1 VSAFIEQRKA
11 LGFAVALTCRSIGT
25 SPSAYYQRATGE
37 LSARATEDQRLLV
50 QIRRVYRANYE
61 AYGSLRVWKAL
72 RREGIEVGRGRVER
86 LMAANGLVGAKRRG
100 RAWKTTIADPDGCV
114 RPDLVNRDFSA
125 IRPDALW
132 IADFSYLRSWEGV
145 GFFSFVLDVY
155 SRRCVGWQL
164 SSNMRTDLVLD
175 ALRMALGS
183 RRHGA
188 DLQLVHHSDR
198 GSQYTSFDFTQ
209 ALADNDVLGSL
220 GSTGDAYDNAMAESF
235 VDSFKTELIRDRVWK
250 TRTQL
255 ELAVVE
261 WVGWYNHDRL
271 HSALDHVPPV
281 EYEALYARQD
291 DTSPS
296 LIMSGDSK

>member
-1 VSAFIEQRKA
+1 MSAFIDQQRA
-11 LGFAVALTCRSIGT
+11 AGFAVELTCRSIGT

-37 LSARATEDQRLLV
+37 LSSRAREDARLLV
-50 QIRRVYRANYE
+50 EIRRVYRANYE
-61 AYGSLRVWKAL
+61 CYGSLRVWKAL
-72 RREGIEVGRGRVER
+72 KREGIEVGRGRVER
-86 LMAANGLVGAKRRG
+86 LMAQDGLVGAKRRG
-100 RAWKTTIADPDGCV
+100 RAWKTTIVDADGCD

-125 IRPDALW
+125 TRPDALW
-132 IADFSYLRSWEGV
+132 IADFTYLKSWEGV

-164 SSNMRTDLVLD
+164 SSSMRTDLVLD
-175 ALRMALGS
+175 ALKMALGT

-188 DLQLVHHSDR
+188 DLELVHHSDR

-209 ALADNDVLGSL
+209 ALVDNDVLGSL

-235 VDSFKTELIRDRVWK
+235 VDSFKTELIRDRVLK

-281 EYEALYARQD
+281 DYKALYARQD
-291 DTSPS
+291 DSSPS
-296 LIMSGDSK
+296 LMMSRDSK

>member
-1 VSAFIEQRKA
+1 VSAFIEARKA

-25 SPSAYYQRATGE
+25 SPSAHYQRATGE
-37 LSARATEDQRLLV
+37 LSTRAIEDERLLS

-72 RREGIEVGRGRVER
+72 KREGIDVGRGRVER
-86 LMAANGLVGAKRRG
+86 LMSTDGLVGAKRRG
-100 RAWKTTIADPDGCV
+100 RAWKTTVADPAGSG

-125 IRPDALW
+125 TRPDALW
-132 IADFSYLRSWEGV
+132 IADFTYLKSWEGV

-175 ALRMALGS
+175 ALKMALGT

-188 DLQLVHHSDR
+188 DLELVHHSDR

-209 ALADNDVLGSL
+209 ALADHDVLGSL

-271 HSALDHVPPV
+271 HSALGHIPPT
-281 EYEALYARQD
+281 EFEALYARQAD
-291 DTSPS
+291 SSPH